1 MAITQPSIGQ
11 SAPTQQRLTTNS
23 SENAVSAS
31 AISPDGKYL
40 AYADKSG
47 IYLRLTATGEI
58 HPLLPKGHVVTS
70 MGWFPDSSQLFAS
83 WATPPE
89 NKLELW
95 TLSILGGAPRKL
107 SDEGW
112 AASVSPDSSQIVF
125 LKEPAFGDT
134 GLEMWLMGI
143 SDGEQRKLVSAS
155 GNVLSTPVWSPD
167 GHSIVY
173 LKQQYGWFGSAGS
186 IELLNLGQ
194 SKEKTVF
201 TDPRLDAGL
210 RWLPDGRLLYVMFE
224 LPPNQ
229 NNSNIFVSTLNSATG
244 TFEGPPERITSGEG
258 LIAQPSITA
267 DGKRLTFNRVNSQLD
282 VYVSEFSAKT
292 GKVSTP
298 RRLTLDEADDRPFDW
313 TPDSKAV
320 IFMSNRTGKPNIF
333 RQRINETSAEM
344 LVLGPEDKEICRVS
358 PDGTQILYL
367 TSAAGKDAAKRSR
380 VMRAPLDGGAS
391 QVVIA
396 APGIGNIACSRA
408 PASICIYSQQ
418 SGTQLVFTAF
428 DPVNGNAHE
437 AARLQRESG
446 IANSGLS
453 PDGKLIAV
461 IKTGDKR
468 IRLLSIAGQPTRRE
482 IVLKNWSTFSSVDWA
497 ADSKGLFVTSNPTGW
512 RSSLLYV
519 DLAGNAHELWQVKG
533 SLQSWVIASRDGKYL
548 ALLAPTTSSN
558 VWMAEDIRE

>member
-1 MAITQPSIGQ
+1 
-11 SAPTQQRLTTNS
+11 
-23 SENAVSAS
+23 
-31 AISPDGKYL
+31 
-40 AYADKSG
+40 
-47 IYLRLTATGEI
+47 
-58 HPLLPKGHVVTS
+58 
-70 MGWFPDSSQLFAS
+70 
-83 WATPPE
+83 
-89 NKLELW
+89 
-95 TLSILGGAPRKL
+95 
-107 SDEGW
+107 
-112 AASVSPDSSQIVF
+112 
-125 LKEPAFGDT
+125 
-134 GLEMWLMGI
+134 
-143 SDGEQRKLVSAS
+143 
-155 GNVLSTPVWSPD
+155 
-167 GHSIVY
+167 
-173 LKQQYGWFGSAGS
+173 
-186 IELLNLGQ
+186 
-194 SKEKTVF
+194 
-201 TDPRLDAGL
+201 
-210 RWLPDGRLLYVMFE
+210 MFE

-244 TFEGPPERITSGEG
+244 TFEGPPERITSGEA

-367 TSAAGKDAAKRSR
+367 TSAAGKDAAKSSR